1 MKNNFCLF
9 GPRVCCLLLILM
21 MPSLVSADNGSDNM
35 QKNLESAFT
44 RAFND
49 PVEFRNAGI
58 FQLLGYSEGEIAQIG
73 RITPRPAAI
82 TVLAEPGVV
91 AGAFNN
97 IRVNCTKV
105 SYYNLTID
113 RVVFDFPGCRLC
125 VDELEQGRLRF
136 LGSEQIHLKTE
147 VSASD
152 IARVFDLV
160 ARARSLTSLR
170 IKLENERARI
180 NGRVKRGLFVVDFN
194 ITGDTELIDTKT
206 VVFRCDR
213 MLLNRAAVPRNTV
226 NAVFKEIN
234 PVFDARKTWLNL
246 NIAAI
251 KIRQGFVETTATIER
266 RKS

>member
-1 MKNNFCLF
+1 MKNRFC
-9 GPRVCCLLLILM
+9 RVGLRFCCLLLTLL
-21 MPSLVSADNGSDNM
+21 PSLVFADSASDNM
-35 QKNLESAFT
+35 QKNLESAFKL
-44 RAFND
+44 AFND
-49 PVEFRNAGI
+49 PAEFRNAGI
-58 FQLLGYSEGEIAQIG
+58 FQLLGYSDDEIAQIG
-73 RITPRPAAI
+73 RITPRPASI
-82 TVLAEPGVV
+82 TVLAEPDSD
-91 AGAFNN
+91 AGAFKN
-97 IRVNCTKV
+97 IMVSCTKV

-125 VDELEQGRLRF
+125 TDELAQGRLRF
-136 LGSEQIHLKTE
+136 LGSEQIKLKTE

-160 ARARSLTSLR
+160 ARARNLTSLR
-170 IKLENERARI
+170 IKLEEDRARI

-194 ITGDTELIDTKT
+194 ITGNTELVDSDT
-206 VVFRCDR
+206 VIFRCDR
-213 MLLNRAAVPRNTV
+213 MLLNRAVVPRNTV

-251 KIRQGFVETTATIER
+251 KIRQGFVETIATIER